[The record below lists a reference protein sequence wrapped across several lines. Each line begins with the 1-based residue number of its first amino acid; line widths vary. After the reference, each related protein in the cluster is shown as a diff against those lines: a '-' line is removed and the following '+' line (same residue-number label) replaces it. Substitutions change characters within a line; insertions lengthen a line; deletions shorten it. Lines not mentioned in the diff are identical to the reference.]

1 MGNIIIIDLNSAANL
16 KSLPSMFLPL
26 PFVDRFLFR
35 TFFAPAFFPPPPL
48 QLLLY
53 FASLSVSTV
62 PSYFIPSPIPCHSS
76 TTHNNVGRDDGVGR

>member
-35 TFFAPAFFPPPPL
+35 TFFAPAFFPPPPRPTTPPL
-48 QLLLY
+48 FRVSPRFYGALVLHPLPTPL
-53 FASLSVSTV
+53 SLE
-62 PSYFIPSPIPCHSS
+62 
-76 TTHNNVGRDDGVGR
+76 HNP